1 MNSENKFTVI
11 GRLTK
16 DPILRETKDGTK
28 VTNVC
33 VACERDYKTKEGE
46 KIVDF
51 LDFTLWDKNAE
62 KICNI
67 SKQGSLIYLNGYN
80 TIKNYGTE
88 EEPIKAFNPIVT
100 TYKHLAYSLS
110 NPKEEK
116 EFSYQN
122 NSSNSQKYSS
132 EYNSSLSTSF

>member
-80 TIKNYGTE
+80 TIKNYNSHKST
-88 EEPIKAFNPIVT
+88 IFKRFKYFT
-100 TYKHLAYSLS
+100 TIYT
-110 NPKEEK
+110 
-116 EFSYQN
+116 
-122 NSSNSQKYSS
+122 SSHYC
-132 EYNSSLSTSF
+132 ST

>member
-1 MNSENKFTVI
+1 MRKHDLKNKILKGGELMNSENKFTVI

-88 EEPIKAFNPIVT
+88 EEPIKAFNPVVT

-110 NPKEEK
+110 NSKEEK
-116 EFSYQN
+116 E
-122 NSSNSQKYSS
+122 
-132 EYNSSLSTSF
+132 TSDEMEK

>member
-51 LDFTLWDKNAE
+51 VDFTLWDKNAE

-67 SKQGSLIYLNGYN
+67 SK
-80 TIKNYGTE
+80 TC
-88 EEPIKAFNPIVT
+88 KASDF
-100 TYKHLAYSLS
+100 S
-110 NPKEEK
+110 NVMI
-116 EFSYQN
+116 
-122 NSSNSQKYSS
+122 
-132 EYNSSLSTSF
+132 LVC

>member
-88 EEPIKAFNPIVT
+88 EEPIKAFNPVVT

-110 NPKEEK
+110 NSKEEK
-116 EFSYQN
+116 EASDEME
-122 NSSNSQKYSS
+122 K
-132 EYNSSLSTSF
+132 

>member
-51 LDFTLWDKNAE
+51 LEIRFFYWRL
-62 KICNI
+62 
-67 SKQGSLIYLNGYN
+67 
-80 TIKNYGTE
+80 
-88 EEPIKAFNPIVT
+88 P
-100 TYKHLAYSLS
+100 
-110 NPKEEK
+110 
-116 EFSYQN
+116 
-122 NSSNSQKYSS
+122 SQRFH
-132 EYNSSLSTSF
+132 ST

>member
-80 TIKNYGTE
+80 IIKNMALR
-88 EEPIKAFNPIVT
+88 KNPL
-100 TYKHLAYSLS
+100 KLS
-110 NPKEEK
+110 I
-116 EFSYQN
+116 Q
-122 NSSNSQKYSS
+122 
-132 EYNSSLSTSF
+132 